1 MSSAALDSWRTV
13 RTSRLDRLQAA
24 HGAIGGAG
32 PGRRWVTEELNH
44 AMILR
49 LASEFQGFARDLH
62 DETALAVVARLAPT
76 DLRLRSAIS
85 APYLARRRLDRG
97 NAEPGNL
104 GQDFGLFGFTLWPG
118 LRQSYPQR
126 APQWHSKL
134 LLLNHAR
141 NGVAH
146 DDGDR
151 LRRVVEAGWPLTLGS
166 VLRWRRA
173 LDGLA
178 RGMDHVVGR
187 QFCEIYGGQ
196 PW

>member
-62 DETALAVVARLAPT
+62 DETADTLVARLAPT

-85 APYLARRRLDRG
+85 VPYFAYRRLDRG

-104 GQDFGLFGFTLWPG
+104 SQDFSLFGFELWPG

-134 LLLNHAR
+134 VLLNQAR

-146 DDGDR
+146 DDDDR
-151 LRRVVEAGWPLTLGS
+151 LRPVVEAGWPLTLSS
-166 VLRWRRA
+166 VRRWRRA

-178 RGMDHVVGR
+178 KGMDHVVGM
-187 QFCEIYGGQ
+187 QFSALYGRQ